1 MKIVLVF
8 KLPSTH
14 AEQPPVTL
22 NGKLSA
28 VPLPN
33 DEIIL
38 AGNTFTIS
46 RRTFRYFP
54 DDMVEITL
62 GLIFYGSTEPVNDEE
77 WSDDLPD
84 RIAYLRSIR
93 EANAQKVKRKKKRE
107 KKNRNNGKEK
117 KSQRYY
123 CPRRTRNLFA
133 SANSSRNS
141 GVRRFSRRCAS
152 RCSSASNVSAIG
164 SVLVIATSRHML

>member
-1 MKIVLVF
+1 MKIVLFF

-22 NGKLSA
+22 DGNLSA

-46 RRTFRYFP
+46 KRTFRYFP
-54 DDMVEITL
+54 DDIAEITL
-62 GLIFYGSTEPVNDEE
+62 DLIFYGSSEPVNAEE
-77 WSDDLPD
+77 WNDDLSD

-93 EANAQKVKRKKKRE
+93 EANAKKRDE
-107 KKNRNNGKEK
+107 
-117 KSQRYY
+117 
-123 CPRRTRNLFA
+123 
-133 SANSSRNS
+133 
-141 GVRRFSRRCAS
+141 
-152 RCSSASNVSAIG
+152 
-164 SVLVIATSRHML
+164 

>member
-8 KLPSTH
+8 KTPSTH

-22 NGKLSA
+22 EGNLSA

-46 RRTFRYFP
+46 KRTFRYFP
-54 DDMVEITL
+54 DDIAEITL
-62 GLIFYGSTEPVNDEE
+62 DLIFYGSTEPITDEE
-77 WSDDLPD
+77 WNDDLSD

-93 EANAQKVKRKKKRE
+93 EANAKKRE
-107 KKNRNNGKEK
+107 EK
-117 KSQRYY
+117 QS
-123 CPRRTRNLFA
+123 
-133 SANSSRNS
+133 
-141 GVRRFSRRCAS
+141 
-152 RCSSASNVSAIG
+152 
-164 SVLVIATSRHML
+164 

>member
-8 KLPSTH
+8 RMPPNQ

-22 NGKLSA
+22 DENMSA

-46 RRTFRYFP
+46 KRTFRYFP
-54 DDMVEITL
+54 DGIAEITL
-62 GLIFYGSTEPVNDEE
+62 DLIFYGSSEPVNAEE
-77 WSDDLPD
+77 WNDDLSD

-93 EANAQKVKRKKKRE
+93 EANNKQRE
-107 KKNRNNGKEK
+107 QG
-117 KSQRYY
+117 
-123 CPRRTRNLFA
+123 
-133 SANSSRNS
+133 
-141 GVRRFSRRCAS
+141 
-152 RCSSASNVSAIG
+152 
-164 SVLVIATSRHML
+164 

>member
-8 KLPSTH
+8 KMPPTH

-22 NGKLSA
+22 DENTSA

-46 RRTFRYFP
+46 KRTFRYFP
-54 DDMVEITL
+54 GEVVEITL
-62 GLIFYGSTEPVNDEE
+62 ALVYYGSTEPVDDED

-93 EANAQKVKRKKKRE
+93 EANKKQE
-107 KKNRNNGKEK
+107 EEQ
-117 KSQRYY
+117 S
-123 CPRRTRNLFA
+123 
-133 SANSSRNS
+133 
-141 GVRRFSRRCAS
+141 
-152 RCSSASNVSAIG
+152 
-164 SVLVIATSRHML
+164 